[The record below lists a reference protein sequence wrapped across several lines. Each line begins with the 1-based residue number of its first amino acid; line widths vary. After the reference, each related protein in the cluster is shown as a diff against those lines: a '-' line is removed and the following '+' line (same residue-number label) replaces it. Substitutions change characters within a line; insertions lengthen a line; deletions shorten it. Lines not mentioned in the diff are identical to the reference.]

1 MQNIKIRDA
10 IAPDVQK
17 DIPFIIWESKSFLKD
32 RKFTKPYVRVQKS
45 YGHYNIFHT
54 VLGAFDINSTLY
66 NKKLDLLQ
74 ND

>member
-10 IAPDVQK
+10 IAPDAQK
-17 DIPFIIWESKSFLKD
+17 DIPSIIWESKSFLKD

-45 YGHYNIFHT
+45 YGRYNICNT